1 MESTGSQER
10 IGMSEFEA
18 TIEAKKLK
26 HAISALRRVHDESIF
41 KVGNRE
47 ITSKVIDPA
56 NAIVAQVTIAYEEV
70 NFVPEPHTVGIN
82 LDKMVSILKRATAK
96 DIIRISEFADDTWF
110 ITRGIHRR
118 SMRLLEP
125 KRLRKC
131 PDRLKMTHTSSI
143 RLSGKEFKDS
153 IGEAGELDSGWILLT
168 ASGEFG
174 LIFQTESNEMNPDI
188 YTATLP
194 ADRFELRPDNT
205 EATRSLYALEYLQD
219 IAKDMR
225 SSDEVM
231 VSFGTDLPCEIEYTR
246 DGVAIWYM
254 LAPRIES
261 D

>member
-1 MESTGSQER
+1 
-10 IGMSEFEA
+10 MSEFEA

-26 HAISALRRVHDESIF
+26 HAISVLRRVHDESIF

-47 ITSKVIDPA
+47 ITSKVVDPA
-56 NAIVAQVTIAYEEV
+56 NTIMVQATIACGKV
-70 NFVPEPHTVGIN
+70 DFAPEPHTVGID

-96 DIIRISEFADDTWF
+96 DIISISEFADDTWF

-125 KRLRKC
+125 THLRKY
-131 PDRLKMTHTSSI
+131 PNRPKMTHASSI
-143 RLSGKEFKDS
+143 RLSGKEFKDI
-153 IGEAGELDSGWILLT
+153 IGEAGELDSNQILLT

-205 EATRSLYALEYLQD
+205 EATKCLYTLEYLQD
-219 IAKDMR
+219 TAKDMR
-225 SSDEVM
+225 SSDEVL
-231 VSFGTDLPCEIEYTR
+231 VSFGRDLPCEIEYTR
-246 DGVAIWYM
+246 DDVTIWCIM
-254 LAPRIES
+254 APRIES